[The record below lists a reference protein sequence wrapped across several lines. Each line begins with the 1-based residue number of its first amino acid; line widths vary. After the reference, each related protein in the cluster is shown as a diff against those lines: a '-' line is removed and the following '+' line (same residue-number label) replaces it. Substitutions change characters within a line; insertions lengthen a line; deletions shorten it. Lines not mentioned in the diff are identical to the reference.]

1 MRSHHREG
9 LSLESSAVLSLGI
22 VDYDPLALYALR
34 DLVLRSS
41 ERIRLLWSVRSRRA
55 ALRRLAAVE
64 PVPDVILID
73 SELSD
78 DSGREA
84 PLTREASQAGA
95 AVVAMS
101 ASGVE
106 GEEAVVRS
114 DADGSHGSRAVVPK
128 ETLLLGGGTIWRV
141 LRRVA
146 TPEIDDVDD
155 VDGAAVPPMVRPLSD
170 KERRVIELYALGL
183 TTQSVAYRMSV
194 AESTVKTYARRAYKK
209 LGVGSRAEAV
219 AVLARQSAL

>member
-1 MRSHHREG
+1 M
-9 LSLESSAVLSLGI
+9 LSLGI

-78 DSGREA
+78 DSGRTA
-84 PLTREASQAGA
+84 PLAREASEAGA

-106 GEEAVVRS
+106 GEGAVVRS

-128 ETLLLGGGTIWRV
+128 ETLLLGGGVIWRV

-146 TPEIDDVDD
+146 ASEIDDVDD

>member
-41 ERIRLLWSVRSRRA
+41 ERVRLLWSVRSRCA
-55 ALRRLAAVE
+55 ALRRLVAVE

-78 DSGREA
+78 DSGRTA
-84 PLTREASQAGA
+84 PLAREASEAGA

-106 GEEAVVRS
+106 GEAAVRS

-128 ETLLLGGGTIWRV
+128 ETLLLGGGVIWRV
-141 LRRVA
+141 LQRVA
-146 TPEIDDVDD
+146 ASEIGDVDK
-155 VDGAAVPPMVRPLSD
+155 AAVPPMARPLSD
-170 KERRVIELYALGL
+170 KERYVIELYALGL
-183 TTQSVAYRMSV
+183 TTQSVAHRMSV

>member
-1 MRSHHREG
+1 M
-9 LSLESSAVLSLGI
+9 LSLGI

-41 ERIRLLWSVRSRRA
+41 ERVRLLWSVRSRCA
-55 ALRRLAAVE
+55 ALRRLVAVE

-78 DSGREA
+78 DSGRAA

-106 GEEAVVRS
+106 GEGAVVRS

-128 ETLLLGGGTIWRV
+128 ETLLLGGGVIWRV
-141 LRRVA
+141 LQRVA
-146 TPEIDDVDD
+146 ASEIGDVDK
-155 VDGAAVPPMVRPLSD
+155 AAVPPMARPLSD
-170 KERRVIELYALGL
+170 KERYVIELYALGL
-183 TTQSVAYRMSV
+183 TTQSVSHRMSV

>member
-1 MRSHHREG
+1 M
-9 LSLESSAVLSLGI
+9 LSLGI

-41 ERIRLLWSVRSRRA
+41 ERVRLLWSVRSRCA
-55 ALRRLAAVE
+55 ALRRLVAVE

-78 DSGREA
+78 DSGRTA
-84 PLTREASQAGA
+84 PLAREASEAGA

-106 GEEAVVRS
+106 GEGAVVRS

-128 ETLLLGGGTIWRV
+128 ETLLLGGGVIWRV
-141 LRRVA
+141 LQRVA
-146 TPEIDDVDD
+146 ASEIGDVDK
-155 VDGAAVPPMVRPLSD
+155 AAVPPMARPLSD
-170 KERRVIELYALGL
+170 KERYVIELYALGL
-183 TTQSVAYRMSV
+183 TTQSVAHRMSV